1 MDIQMPIM
9 DGVEAT
15 RKLRAAQKSDGVNP
29 ECIIVGLS
37 AHAMAG
43 DRERYV
49 EQGMDDYLTK
59 PIDIDELEAL
69 LKRTLRSSSALMLW
83 R

>member
-1 MDIQMPIM
+1 MALRPQE
-9 DGVEAT
+9 GCAR
-15 RKLRAAQKSDGVNP
+15 RKKNHGVNP
-29 ECIIVGLS
+29 ECTIVGLS

-69 LKRTLRSSSALMLW
+69 LKRTLRPSSDLMLW